1 MVPDHPD
8 ITRGCKR
15 WIWSRRSKSKMV
27 FLLHCCLI
35 LSIYFLVRINLFLDA
50 IFFDASPIKQS
61 TPPINEQ
68 PASKHKQ
75 LGTVSETSSKV
86 GWRTSSV
93 SLLCMTSLE
102 WIFWTGKLPGPV
114 WWLTVCVRHV
124 GKTLLFFGRDG
135 PPRKWWKK
143 VSKH

>member
-1 MVPDHPD
+1 MNLKQKKQIKDGLPFRLLFDP
-8 ITRGCKR
+8 KYF
-15 WIWSRRSKSKMV
+15 
-27 FLLHCCLI
+27 FLM
-35 LSIYFLVRINLFLDA
+35 RINLFLDA
-50 IFFDASPIKQS
+50 IFFDASPIKQY

-102 WIFWTGKLPGPV
+102 WIF
-114 WWLTVCVRHV
+114 
-124 GKTLLFFGRDG
+124 
-135 PPRKWWKK
+135 
-143 VSKH
+143 